1 MSEFKFSIC
10 AISLAFSALFIGI
23 SLGLHF
29 KPIWFGSFGALI
41 VLFGVVSEYALLQK
55 ELSALYLALKGQG
68 AAEAGNTGIPDL
80 SPKNT
85 HLRLARLSHVV
96 IVMGTI
102 IWGFGEQFLLWLLCK
117 T

>member
-1 MSEFKFSIC
+1 MHGSVPEPVRVSQL
-10 AISLAFSALFIGI
+10 LANT
-23 SLGLHF
+23 
-29 KPIWFGSFGALI
+29 
-41 VLFGVVSEYALLQK
+41 LLQK

-117 T
+117 A